1 MSRVERVLGIGAI
14 ALLLAVGCQ
23 PVGWWDDSDYTLL
36 NVEGDDA
43 FVEYY
48 ASWSGWVIEPSALWK
63 LNLATGEAQPLQ
75 DPVRQGQIRVSGDYY
90 VTADVS
96 DADYIRRIVAVQIST
111 GRRTVIAE
119 FPEDA
124 DTYGWPNYLV
134 ANGLVAVMTA
144 DGLVI
149 FDLAADEIVQT
160 IDVPAADA
168 DVEAFDGRR
177 GLVSYFRPTGDGS
190 WKEAGY
196 LIDLS
201 RDEGID
207 LPTAPDQAVPLYS
220 YHAQLSE
227 EWLAVTAYRD
237 EDEDSYRDQLL
248 LYHIP
253 TMTWRVLADL
263 GPFHSRSASFLETPP
278 AQSLGTIDR
287 LCLMVTPASR
297 QSIST
302 TARSVPSQ
310 PIPGECLCCPVL
322 RSSSWRASSTG
333 SITGRMF
340 WSGMTSR
347 PAKSGGFRSTY
358 PEDGEP
364 AKTSADTAMAKEV

>member
-48 ASWSGWVIEPSALWK
+48 ASWSGWLIEPSALWK

-75 DPVRQGQIRVSGDYY
+75 DPVRQGEIRVSGDYY

-96 DADYIRRIVAVQIST
+96 DEDYIRRIVAVQIST

-124 DTYGWPNYLV
+124 ATYGWPNYLV
-134 ANGLVAVMTA
+134 ANGLVAVVTTE
-144 DGLVI
+144 GLVI

-177 GLVSYFRPTGDGS
+177 ALVSYFVEIDNDN
-190 WKEAGY
+190 WKQEGY
-196 LIDLS
+196 LVDVTTG
-201 RDEGID
+201 EGMD
-207 LPTAPDQAVPLYS
+207 LPAMPPETDAFFFNALV
-220 YHAQLSE
+220 SE
-227 EWLAVTAYRD
+227 EWLALNAWKT
-237 EDEDSYRDQLL
+237 EDSGAVRDQLL

-253 TMTWRVLADL
+253 TMTWRVLADF
-263 GPFHSRSASFLETPP
+263 GSINWESYGYLETPP
-278 AQSLGTIDR
+278 IQFLIGFWDQCVVVEHYRSALFNGYSRIEAIDIDNGEVR
-287 LCLMVTPASR
+287 AVSTDTRGVFVLPRTPIVIEEGVLYWIDYWADVLVR
-297 QSIST
+297 HDLETGQE
-302 TARSVPSQ
+302 RRF
-310 PIPGECLCCPVL
+310 PINIP
-322 RSSSWRASSTG
+322 
-333 SITGRMF
+333 
-340 WSGMTSR
+340 
-347 PAKSGGFRSTY
+347 
-358 PEDGEP
+358 
-364 AKTSADTAMAKEV
+364 